1 MAKPTPEQKAF
12 LQSLGIHPPKT
23 KKEAAGLIAYLK
35 NGNGAGEATTLAERI
50 ALLEAAKRE
59 FVGLLALPIGGEGGP
74 VEVLAILPKTPGW
87 VAIEKAKRREG
98 DDPISPFHFL
108 FVREGRVAR
117 EGEIQL
123 GDLGKYYIGNQ
134 T

>member
-87 VAIEKAKRREG
+87 
-98 DDPISPFHFL
+98 
-108 FVREGRVAR
+108 EGRVAR

-134 T
+134 TGLVLNFGWE